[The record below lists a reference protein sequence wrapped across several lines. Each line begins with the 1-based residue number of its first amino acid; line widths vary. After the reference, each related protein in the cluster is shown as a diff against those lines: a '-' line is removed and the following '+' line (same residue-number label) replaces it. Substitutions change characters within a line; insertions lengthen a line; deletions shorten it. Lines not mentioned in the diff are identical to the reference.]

1 MRESRQVEQVEIPT
15 HDDILAAAERIA
27 GAVHRTPL
35 ASCAALDRAAGATLV
50 CKCENLQKVGAFKAR
65 GATNA
70 VLSLADGAAARGVCT
85 HSSGNHAAALARA
98 AALRGIPAWVVMPRN
113 APPVKRAAV
122 AGYGAEIVDCEPT
135 LAARESTLAEVVAR
149 TGATFVHPY
158 DDPRVIA
165 GQGTAALE
173 LLQER
178 PDLEAVIAPVGGGGL
193 ASGTALAVAGAHP
206 EVEVWG
212 AEPAGAADAARS
224 LTTGELQPSVDP
236 DTICDGLLTSLSPRT
251 FAILRRGLAGI
262 LTVPD
267 ATIRRALRLL
277 LERAKLVVEPSA
289 AVTLAVVLEHPER
302 FRGRRVGLI
311 LSGGNLELDRLPEL
325 LRGTG

>member
-1 MRESRQVEQVEIPT
+1 VEQQVESPT

-27 GAVHRTPL
+27 AVVHRTPL
-35 ASCAALDRAAGATLV
+35 ATCAAIDHIAGASLV
-50 CKCENLQKVGAFKAR
+50 FKCEQLQKVGAFKAR

-70 VLSLADGAAARGVCT
+70 VLSLDVGVAARGVCT

-98 AALRGIPAWVVMPRN
+98 AALRGIPAWVVMPRT

-149 TGATFVHPY
+149 TGATFIHPY

-165 GQGTAALE
+165 GQGTAVLE
-173 LLQER
+173 LLQEQ
-178 PDLEAVIAPVGGGGL
+178 PDLDAVIVPVGGGGL
-193 ASGTALAVAGAHP
+193 ASGTALAVAGSRPDVA
-206 EVEVWG
+206 VWG

-224 LTTGELQPSVDP
+224 LARGVLQPSVDP
-236 DTICDGLLTSLSPRT
+236 DTICDGLLTALSPRT
-251 FAILRRGLAGI
+251 FAILRRHLAGV

-267 ATIRRALRLL
+267 ATVRRALRLL
-277 LERAKLVVEPSA
+277 LERAKLLVEPSA
-289 AVTLAVVLEHPER
+289 AITLAAVLEHPGD
-302 FRGRRVGLI
+302 FRGRRLGLI
-311 LSGGNLELDRLPEL
+311 LSGGNLDLERLPDL
-325 LRGTG
+325 LRGRD